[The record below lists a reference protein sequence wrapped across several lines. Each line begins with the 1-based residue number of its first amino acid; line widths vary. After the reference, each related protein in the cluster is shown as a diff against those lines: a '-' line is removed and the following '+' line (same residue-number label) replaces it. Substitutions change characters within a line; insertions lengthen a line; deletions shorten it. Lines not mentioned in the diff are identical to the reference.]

1 MAICKVVIV
10 FNKQGHLIIGL
21 LGGIALL
28 VFCTL
33 SPVSLIFILLGSLIP
48 DIDHWNSTLG
58 RYNPFVR
65 FMKHRGKCHTIIGCM
80 LLSSPFILLG
90 LNAFLSVFYGAI
102 LHIIGDKIYSMT
114 GKKRRRFYI
123 RIW

>member
-1 MAICKVVIV
+1 MAICKAVIV
-10 FNKQGHLIIGL
+10 FNKKGHLIIGL

-28 VFCTL
+28 MFYTL
-33 SPVSLIFILLGSLIP
+33 TPVSLIFILLGSLIP
-48 DIDHWNSTLG
+48 DIDHKKSTLG

-80 LLSSPFILLG
+80 LLATPFILISVT
-90 LNAFLSVFYGAI
+90 AFLSVFYGAI
-102 LHIIGDKIYSMT
+102 LHIVGDKIYSWT
-114 GKKRRRFYI
+114 GKNRRRFYI